1 MRSLRSV
8 NSTTSFYFAIRV
20 GASLL
25 AASPL
30 AQAGVAEAPDQR
42 VLAPCQRLPEA
53 EQWLARASK
62 QWRKQLQ
69 AEAGYEP
76 LPGVPQ
82 VCALQYGNPFAD
94 QVGLRMH
101 VRGWRTE
108 NEHLTLAHE
117 YVHLVLRNH
126 PRGRDEYVVEQL
138 ARRLTGGGE

>member
-1 MRSLRSV
+1 MCNSRSAKSFHSV
-8 NSTTSFYFAIRV
+8 IWV
-20 GASLL
+20 LASLL
-25 AASPL
+25 VASPL
-30 AQAGVAEAPDQR
+30 AQAGVADAPDKR

-62 QWRKQLQ
+62 QWRKRLQ
-69 AEAGYEP
+69 DQAGYEA
-76 LPGVPQ
+76 LPALPQ

-94 QVGLRMH
+94 QVGLRIH

-138 ARRLTGGGE
+138 ARRLSGGGE